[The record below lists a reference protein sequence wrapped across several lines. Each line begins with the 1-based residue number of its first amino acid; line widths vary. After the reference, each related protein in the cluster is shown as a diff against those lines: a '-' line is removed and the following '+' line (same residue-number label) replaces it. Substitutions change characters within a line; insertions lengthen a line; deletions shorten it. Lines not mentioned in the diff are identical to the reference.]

1 MLTEG
6 PLTDHDVTRVA
17 GLHGEEPVRVHVV
30 VPVDTSHNR
39 LVEALDE
46 ALLGRLREAA
56 EDSGGARPADA
67 ELAAQH
73 ALNVSVDA
81 LESAGVAQVSGSL
94 APDDPVPATVEL
106 AVSLPADEA
115 VVITPP
121 HLVEEAF
128 NRDWASRLR
137 DRGHLPVLHV
147 VAGTDRV
154 VS

>member
-67 ELAAQH
+67 ELAAQR
-73 ALNVSVDA
+73 A
-81 LESAGVAQVSGSL
+81 
-94 APDDPVPATVEL
+94 
-106 AVSLPADEA
+106 
-115 VVITPP
+115 
-121 HLVEEAF
+121 
-128 NRDWASRLR
+128 
-137 DRGHLPVLHV
+137 
-147 VAGTDRV
+147 
-154 VS
+154 